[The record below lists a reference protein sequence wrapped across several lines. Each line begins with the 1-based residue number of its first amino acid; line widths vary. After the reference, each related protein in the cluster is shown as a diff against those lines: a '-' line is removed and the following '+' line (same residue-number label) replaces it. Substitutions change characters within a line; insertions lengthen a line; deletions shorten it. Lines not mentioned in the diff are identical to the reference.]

1 MKKNK
6 TKISLVVFL
15 IVVFNPAFGQNE
27 LIEFKGFGYNPGN
40 LGMFVHVPATTIDS
54 IKHPLIIA
62 LHGCSQYAS
71 TISKE
76 TGWNKLADEYGFY
89 MIYPQQRSINNPS
102 NCFNWF
108 RENDITRG
116 LGEVASIRRMIQF
129 AVQKYP
135 IDTNQIFVYGL
146 SAGAAM
152 AVALMADYP
161 GLIRAGAILA
171 GAPYKAATNSA
182 NGLATMINAKEKP
195 AQEWGLLVKE
205 QNPEYTGSY
214 PKLIVVQGQSDPVV
228 NRNNALELIKQ
239 WTWLHQ
245 TDSIPDMIENTFQNQ
260 KDITKHT
267 YFDKN
272 SNIVVV
278 FYKID
283 HLGHKLMIDPGEGEM
298 QGGKTGLFAV
308 DKDFFSTYWIML
320 DFGLGKK

>member
-1 MKKNK
+1 MQNK
-6 TKISLVVFL
+6 FSILVFL
-15 IVVFNPAFGQNE
+15 LIVFNATFGQKE

-40 LGMFVHVPATTIDS
+40 LGMFVHVPVNKKDS
-54 IKHPLIIA
+54 TKHPLIIA

-76 TGWNKLADEYGFY
+76 TGWNKLADRYGFY
-89 MIYPQQRSINNPS
+89 MLYPQQRSINNPS

-161 GLIRAGAILA
+161 ALIKAGAILA
-171 GAPYKAATNSA
+171 GAPYKTATNSA
-182 NGLATMINAKEKP
+182 NGLAAMINAKEKP
-195 AQEWGLLVKE
+195 AKEWAELVRE
-205 QNPEYTGSY
+205 QNPEYTCSY
-214 PKLIVVQGQSDPVV
+214 PKLVVVQGQSDPVV
-228 NRNNALELIKQ
+228 NRDNALELIKQ
-239 WTWLHQ
+239 WTYLHSA
-245 TDSIPDMIENTFQNQ
+245 DSVPDMIETSFQNQ
-260 KDITKHT
+260 PDITKLT
-267 YFDKN
+267 YFDKD
-272 SNIVVV
+272 SNDVVI

-308 DKDFFSTYWIML
+308 DKDFFSTYWIMK
-320 DFGLGKK
+320 DFGLGE